1 MTKNT
6 IQIDVSLDDKKMPE
20 KISWQ
25 SSPQEP
31 FLDAKAIML
40 SLFDRDSRDTL
51 RIDLWTKDMQI
62 QEMDR
67 FFYQTLRSMSDS
79 YQKATGNTGLAT
91 DMQRF
96 VQHFGEQVGIIASS
110 S

>member
-1 MTKNT
+1 MKKNT
-6 IQIDVSLDDKKMPE
+6 IKIDVSLDDERMPE
-20 KISWQ
+20 HISWQ

-31 FLDAKAIML
+31 LADAKAMML
-40 SLFDRDSRDTL
+40 SFFDRDTRDTL
-51 RIDLWTKDMQI
+51 RIDLWTKDMQV

-91 DMQRF
+91 DMQQF
-96 VQHFGEQVGIIASS
+96 VQHFGEQVGIIPT
-110 S
+110 